1 MIRIILV
8 SIVLCLMHG
17 CSDEELLNAQSGSNI
32 DFKNQAKIANLE
44 QTQFIKVLKKFAD
57 NIPLDSRTGKCTVEI
72 AGADFNNDTHGDF
85 AMTSRCSPENRST
98 DRRVGLSW
106 DLFLAYVNPTS
117 TIVSA
122 EKADTD
128 VGLIEYK
135 KLSNIYFS
143 PAQILVKPHQKNVGL
158 LVMYMKENAWEG
170 NIVEITVDY
179 NGLKRLSKTKAE
191 KNEQGKALLEKT
203 FNDKTFFPIFN
214 SYRLSAIEAL

>member
-1 MIRIILV
+1 MLCIIL
-8 SIVLCLMHG
+8 S

-32 DFKNQAKIANLE
+32 DFKNQKKIDNLD
-44 QTQFIKVLKKFAD
+44 QAQFIKILKKFAND
-57 NIPLDSRTGKCTVEI
+57 IPLESRMGKCTVEI

-106 DLFLAYVNPTS
+106 DLFLAHVSPKS
-117 TIVSA
+117 TAVSA
-122 EKADTD
+122 EKVDADR
-128 VGLIEYK
+128 GLIEYK
-135 KLSNIYFS
+135 KLNNIYFS
-143 PAQILVKPHQKNVGL
+143 PKQILVKPYQENMGL

-191 KNEQGKALLEKT
+191 KNDQGKALLEKT
-203 FNDKTFFPIFN
+203 FSDKTFFPIFN